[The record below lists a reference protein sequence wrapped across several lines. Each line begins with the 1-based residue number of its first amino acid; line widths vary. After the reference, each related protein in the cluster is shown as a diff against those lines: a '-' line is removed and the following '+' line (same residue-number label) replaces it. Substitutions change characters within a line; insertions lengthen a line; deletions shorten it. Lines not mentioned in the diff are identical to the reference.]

1 MNEDYWEDVTVYNV
15 SFRATDDRLI
25 NKVLVFPTSY
35 TELAVKE
42 SIEKK
47 FFKLKKIERIE
58 EFQEAL
64 LISL

>member
-42 SIEKK
+42 SIEKN